1 MGRVRTTGNTQQGMS
16 KEMKK
21 MLGIGSMALAGAL
34 SASAA
39 DVGLGIDFASS
50 YIFRGFTLNDGWV
63 AQPGLEV
70 SGLHG
75 FTVGTWAN
83 FDLEDN
89 TGGSPSGGDFSEVD
103 LYVSYA
109 IPVEG
114 FGLSIGLTEYT
125 YPRGGAEISEDGTSV
140 EPIDAD
146 RELNLI
152 LSLDD
157 VPLAPTFGVYYGLD
171 GVIDKSVY
179 LELGL
184 SHEEALTEDVAA
196 SIGLTVGY
204 VEPDQ
209 GDSGLNHA
217 TISAGLGYKFA
228 SLGVIY
234 VVETDDDVQKINE
247 DFAVTIGFSGS
258 F

>member
-1 MGRVRTTGNTQQGMS
+1 MR

-21 MLGIGSMALAGAL
+21 MLGIGSMALASAL
-34 SASAA
+34 SVSAA
-39 DVGLGIDFASS
+39 DVGVSIDFASS
-50 YIFRGFTLNDGWV
+50 YIFRGVTLNDGWV

-89 TGGSPSGGDFSEVD
+89 TGGAPSGGDFSEVD

-125 YPRGGAEISEDGTSV
+125 YPRGILETEFPDGTTTS
-140 EPIDAD
+140 EPLDAD

-157 VPLAPTFGVYYGLD
+157 VPLAPSFGVYYGLD
-171 GVIDKSVY
+171 GLIDKSVY

-184 SHEEALTEDVAA
+184 SHEESLTEDVTA
-196 SIGLTVGY
+196 SIGFALGY
-204 VEPDQ
+204 LEPDE
-209 GDSGLNHA
+209 GKSGLNHA
-217 TISAGLGYKFA
+217 TISAGLAYKFA
-228 SLGVIY
+228 SIGVAY
-234 VVETDDDVQKINE
+234 VVETDDKVQEIDE
-247 DFAVTIGFSGS
+247 DIAVTIGFSAS

>member
-1 MGRVRTTGNTQQGMS
+1 MS
-16 KEMKK
+16 IVMKK

-34 SASAA
+34 SVSAA
-39 DVGLGIDFASS
+39 DVSVGIDFASA
-50 YIFRGFTLNDGWV
+50 YIFRGVTLNDGWV

-89 TGGSPSGGDFSEVD
+89 TGGAPSGGDFSEVD

-125 YPRGGAEISEDGTSV
+125 YPRGVLETEQLDGTV
-140 EPIDAD
+140 TTEPLDAD

-157 VPLAPTFGVYYGLD
+157 VPLAPSLGVYYGLD
-171 GVIDKSVY
+171 GLIDKALY

-184 SHEEALTEDVAA
+184 SHEEALTEDVTA
-196 SIGLTVGY
+196 SVGLAVGY
-204 VEPDQ
+204 VEPDA
-209 GDSGLNHA
+209 GDSGFNHA

-234 VVETDDDVQKINE
+234 VVETDDKVQEIDE
-247 DFAVTIGFSGS
+247 DIAVTIGFSGS